1 MSTRFWQIVA
11 AAAWMGVLLV
21 AALVLALQSRT
32 PHEVRPTWKPAASEL
47 DAPSAFPRMTVAD
60 DGRTRLWGTGYERHS
75 LRGLHARDLRV
86 AR

>member
-32 PHEVRPTWKPAASEL
+32 PHEVRPAWKPAASEL
-47 DAPSAFPRMTVAD
+47 DAPSASPRMTVGD
-60 DGRTRLWGTGYERHS
+60 DSGARLWEIGYERRS

>member
-1 MSTRFWQIVA
+1 MSTRFWQIVS

-32 PHEVRPTWKPAASEL
+32 PHEVRPAWKPAASEL
-47 DAPSAFPRMTVAD
+47 DAPSASPRMTVGD
-60 DGRTRLWGTGYERHS
+60 DRARLWEIGYERRS